1 MPGPA
6 YKEPQY
12 GGPNAQYGSYQG
24 QNVQYPGPS
33 QSYPD
38 LAQQYAPGTVG
49 HPQRSRRRGR
59 TIALIII
66 AVLVAAAIGAGAAL
80 ALRHHNRSS
89 SSSSSSSGSGG
100 PTRNTANVA
109 AKTPFG
115 SINALNNPSSTIPA
129 GWAVEKVQPSD
140 ANTTAGF
147 SVAVPPG
154 WAVQR
159 AGEAT
164 HFTGPKGL
172 SMTIDLTAHTYP
184 NMVTEAQYIEQQS
197 QAAHPGYT
205 RVHLTA
211 VPIRG
216 TTGAF
221 WQYTWTPAGRVK
233 LLTDD
238 ILFIKPTPAGTQSYA
253 IELKG
258 HNNGWG
264 QQWLPMFEQIL
275 STFQT
280 VPA

>member
-1 MPGPA
+1 MPEPA
-6 YKEPQY
+6 HEAPQY
-12 GGPNAQYGSYQG
+12 GGPN
-24 QNVQYPGPS
+24 VQYQGPS

-38 LAQQYAPGTVG
+38 LARQYTPGTG
-49 HPQRSRRRGR
+49 GRAQRGGRRGR

-80 ALRHHNRSS
+80 ALRHHNS

-100 PTRNTANVA
+100 TTRNTANVA

-129 GWAVEKVQPSD
+129 GWAAEQVQPSD

-147 SVAVPPG
+147 SVDVPPG

-164 HFTGPKGL
+164 HFTGPSGL

-197 QAAHPGYT
+197 RVNHPGYT
-205 RVHLTA
+205 RVHLQA
-211 VPIRG
+211 EPIRG
-216 TTGAF
+216 TAGAF

-238 ILFIKPTPAGTQSYA
+238 ILFIKPTPAGAQSYA
-253 IELKG
+253 IEIKG
-258 HNNGWG
+258 HNSGWG
-264 QQWLPMFEQIL
+264 QRWLPMFEQIL

>member
-1 MPGPA
+1 MPEPA
-6 YKEPQY
+6 HEAPQY
-12 GGPNAQYGSYQG
+12 GGPNAQYGSHQG
-24 QNVQYPGPS
+24 QNVQYQGPS

-38 LAQQYAPGTVG
+38 LARQYTPGTG
-49 HPQRSRRRGR
+49 GRAQRGGRRGR

-80 ALRHHNRSS
+80 LLRHHHSG
-89 SSSSSSSGSGG
+89 GSGALS
-100 PTRNTANVA
+100 NTGNVAA

-115 SINALNNPSSTIPA
+115 SVNALNSPSSTIPA

-172 SMTIDLTAHTYP
+172 SMKIDLTAHTYP
-184 NMVTEAQYIEQQS
+184 DMVTEAQYIEQQS

-238 ILFIKPTPAGTQSYA
+238 ILFIKPTPAGAQSYA
-253 IELKG
+253 IEIKG
-258 HNNGWG
+258 HNSGWG
-264 QQWLPMFEQIL
+264 QRWLPMFEQIL